1 MSDMYE
7 LSIYNLSVP
16 LYYSVATVIISPQ
29 QLTVPEGNDTMN
41 TTQELCVILSDVK
54 NGVQR
59 EVIVN
64 IAATEET
71 ATGTII

>member
-1 MSDMYE
+1 M
-7 LSIYNLSVP
+7 
-16 LYYSVATVIISPQ
+16 VIISPQ

-54 NGVQR
+54 SGVQR

-71 ATGTII
+71 VTGTIIYTNTRI